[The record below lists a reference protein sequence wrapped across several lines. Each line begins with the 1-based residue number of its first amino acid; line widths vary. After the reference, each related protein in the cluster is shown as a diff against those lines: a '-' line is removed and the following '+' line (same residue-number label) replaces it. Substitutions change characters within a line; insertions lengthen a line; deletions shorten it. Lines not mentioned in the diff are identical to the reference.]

1 MSFKAQAITITPA
14 FVVFLLAIYLAIF
27 SFITG
32 DPVQKQQ
39 AVMLAVTLF
48 YGGIAMAIIWV
59 VYWTSQKVAKL
70 FNRLA
75 DAYKRL
81 KF

>member
-14 FVVFLLAIYLAIF
+14 FVVFLLAIYLAIL
-27 SFITG
+27 SFIIG

-39 AVMLAVTLF
+39 AVLLAVALF

-59 VYWTSQKVAKL
+59 FYWTSQKVAKL
-70 FNRLA
+70 FNRLSGV
-75 DAYKRL
+75 YKHL
-81 KF
+81 KS